1 MSNIVRIAQY
11 DNSKGLTA
19 KQAVD
24 TANQRKVILLT
35 NKDFDQRLV
44 KTDTWK
50 GEKEV
55 YPAWTGTQVAYA
67 KKNEKAGNFIEYTDS
82 ETNIRYVFE
91 AGDAK
96 GEKNV
101 ILAIN
106 HGFTQDGKPLI
117 TYNMDGENTVLVQ
130 IAKEAKVDIIPNFP
144 TSDNWYL
151 ADSKFG
157 IPVGERV
164 DSSNDDARHLYR
176 LDNGYVGLLA
186 RVYDDLGYVSRRD
199 VYAYGRPSGRF
210 GVLGI
215 EAASGKNG
223 IVPRE
228 VQELLDKVQE
238 LPGEAKKKFLSML
251 PKE

>member
-1 MSNIVRIAQY
+1 MNTVKIAQY
-11 DNSKGLTA
+11 DNGKGLTA

-24 TANQRKVILLT
+24 TANQKKIILLT

-50 GEKEV
+50 SEKEV

-67 KKNEKAGNFIEYTDS
+67 KKNEKVDKFIEYTDS
-82 ETNIRYVFE
+82 ETKIRYVFE
-91 AGDAK
+91 AGDAQ

-117 TYNMDGENTVLVQ
+117 TYNKDGENTVLVQ
-130 IAKEAKVDIIPNFP
+130 IAKEGKIDIVPNFP

-151 ADSKFG
+151 TDSKFG
-157 IPVGERV
+157 IPVGESV
-164 DSSNDDARHLYR
+164 GSSNDDARYLWR
-176 LDNGYVGLLA
+176 LDKGYVGLLA
-186 RVYDDLGYVSRRD
+186 RGDYDLDFDGRRNVD
-199 VYAYGRPSGRF
+199 ADDQPSVRF

-215 EAASGKNG
+215 ESGKNG
-223 IVPRE
+223 NVPRD
-228 VQELLDKVQE
+228 VQELLEKVNE
-238 LPGEAKKKFLSML
+238 LTGEARKQFLSML
-251 PKE
+251 PKV